1 MRQLL
6 DAGVAVGVGVD
17 GSASND
23 CGSLLAE
30 TRLAYLLQRAQ
41 GTIEGEPV
49 CAVRSL
55 QELSLREGSMLCFHE
70 FGSLVVGA
78 HEPDLR
84 MQQAHG
90 WNLLPGLQSVLRLL
104 NVLRARFPE

>member
-1 MRQLL
+1 MRAGAVRRPGNQAKTHTLCSVPQVRQLL

-41 GTIEGEPV
+41 GTIEGAPM
-49 CAVRSL
+49 RPL
-55 QELSLREGSMLCFHE
+55 
-70 FGSLVVGA
+70 
-78 HEPDLR
+78 
-84 MQQAHG
+84 
-90 WNLLPGLQSVLRLL
+90 
-104 NVLRARFPE
+104 